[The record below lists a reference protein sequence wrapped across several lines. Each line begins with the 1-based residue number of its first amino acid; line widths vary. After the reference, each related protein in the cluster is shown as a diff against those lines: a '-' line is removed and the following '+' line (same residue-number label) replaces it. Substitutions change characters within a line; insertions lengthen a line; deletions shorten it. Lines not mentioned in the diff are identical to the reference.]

1 MSTRPVR
8 QSSKDAAEKIR
19 NILEWENCAES
30 SELFKLAAA
39 RMNEEFEQ
47 VKRRRTQAPTNGYTT
62 PTENDGEESDDDGS
76 APDSDD
82 VDSMYSDN
90 ASSDDSGVEEEDECE
105 SSDCESAGDVA
116 CTTDV
121 ARTVHVECQPD
132 AEPKGP

>member
-19 NILEWENCAES
+19 SILEWENCAES

-47 VKRRRTQAPTNGYTT
+47 VKRRRTQVPAEGYAT
-62 PTENDGEESDDDGS
+62 PTEDDGEDSEDDGS

-82 VDSMYSDN
+82 VESIFSQEESESDN
-90 ASSDDSGVEEEDECE
+90 DSLSACESTDVEEKEPT
-105 SSDCESAGDVA
+105 STRV
-116 CTTDV
+116 
-121 ARTVHVECQPD
+121 D
-132 AEPKGP
+132 AEEGI

>member
-82 VDSMYSDN
+82 VDSMYSEN
-90 ASSDDSGVEEEDECE
+90 LSESESGSASEYDSTDVEETEPASVRVED
-105 SSDCESAGDVA
+105 V
-116 CTTDV
+116 
-121 ARTVHVECQPD
+121 Q
-132 AEPKGP
+132 